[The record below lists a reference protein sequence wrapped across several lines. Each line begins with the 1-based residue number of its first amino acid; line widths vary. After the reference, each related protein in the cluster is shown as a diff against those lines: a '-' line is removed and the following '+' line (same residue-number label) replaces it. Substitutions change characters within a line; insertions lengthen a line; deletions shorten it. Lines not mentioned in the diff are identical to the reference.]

1 MSQKWNLQD
10 IRPVEPKKRRPVAPP
25 AHIDE
30 EKEEDEVINIT
41 QPPKNN
47 VPHTPFRHKS
57 EKKSR
62 TVLYA
67 AIVFFVIVGS
77 ALGLSAV
84 LGKTELTI
92 QKRLEAHIRDSKKA
106 TVGDAKLHIVMKAHK
121 PETFKIEKLATAKDI
136 KENLNKRKR
145 AGRLERNW
153 CVPLPGLVTGFSPG
167 RLCPFICMARLPKVV
182 VAVWARG
189 T

>member
-92 QKRLEAHIRDSKKA
+92 Y
-106 TVGDAKLHIVMKAHK
+106 
-121 PETFKIEKLATAKDI
+121 PENRTPNINSEFTAYPD
-136 KENLNKRKR
+136 NR
-145 AGRLERNW
+145 AGELTYEIMT
-153 CVPLPGLVTGFSPG
+153 L
-167 RLCPFICMARLPKVV
+167 
-182 VAVWARG
+182 
-189 T
+189 